1 MKKNIRI
8 FFVVLG
14 IVSLTIFSQNSAFA
28 QKEPDLAVIYK
39 DAKMRKGKR
48 PIIIIPGILGSELV
62 NSETKEKVWFSFKR
76 SGKDDLDLPITTS
89 LRASRDKLV
98 AGDIIREVDLKLL
111 PNIKVY
117 QGLINSLE
125 KYGGYEEAS
134 WDDPPQNIKDKFF
147 VFPYDWRRDNVETAQ
162 ILIKK
167 IDELKRKTKNPNIKF
182 NVLAHSM
189 GGLIARYAA
198 MYGAADLPVGVPKP
212 NWIGE
217 RYFSKIFFFGTPN
230 EGSMETID
238 AVLKGTSSI
247 GAGTELP
254 FIRNL
259 SPLDIA
265 TMPSIFQ
272 LLPHPKTEHF
282 YDEDLKDLRVNLYD
296 VETWRKYNWSVYSDD
311 KYLKDFSPAEL
322 GKFERYFETVLNRA
336 QKFHQALDAF
346 TSKRVSVGMFIIG
359 GDCIETLDAVVLY
372 KNGMDDKWTTLTKP
386 HSFKNS
392 KGEKVSDEML
402 RKIMIAPGDG
412 RVTRRSTLAETLAD
426 SRRRSILFDSLL
438 PLTSALFVCENH
450 DDITSN
456 PTIQNNF
463 LTALVS
469 EAIDNKISEP
479 IVKKAKD

>member
-1 MKKNIRI
+1 MKNYIRLFLFVSGI
-8 FFVVLG
+8 ISAVFF
-14 IVSLTIFSQNSAFA
+14 FQNPVFA
-28 QKEPDLAVIYK
+28 QKMPDLALIYK
-39 DAKMRKGKR
+39 ESKMRKGKR
-48 PIIIIPGILGSELV
+48 PIIIIPGILGSELI
-62 NSETKEKVWFSFKR
+62 NKDTKEKVWFSFKR
-76 SGKDDLDLPITTS
+76 SGDDDLELPVDAN

-98 AGDIIREVDLKLL
+98 PGDIVREVDLKLL

-117 QGLINSLE
+117 KSLIKSLE
-125 KYGGYEEAS
+125 EYGGYEEAS
-134 WDDPPQNIKDKFF
+134 WDNPPSDINDKFF

-167 IDELKRKTKNPNIKF
+167 IDELKRKTKNPNLKF
-182 NVLAHSM
+182 NILAHSM

-198 MYGAADLPVGVPKP
+198 MYGAADLPAGNPRP

-217 RYFSKIFFFGTPN
+217 KYFSKIFFFGTPN

-247 GAGTELP
+247 GAGADIP

-259 SPLDIA
+259 NPMDIV

-282 YDEDLKDLRVNLYD
+282 YDENLNDLKINIYD
-296 VETWRKYNWSVYSDD
+296 VKTWKKYNWSVYSDE
-311 KYLKDFSPAEL
+311 KYLKDLSPAQL
-322 GKFERYFETVLNRA
+322 KNFERYFELVLNRA

-346 TSKRVSVGMFIIG
+346 TSRRVSVGMFIIG
-359 GDCIETLDAVVLY
+359 GDCVETLDAVVVY
-372 KNGMDDKWTTLTKP
+372 KNGKDDKWITLTKP
-386 HSFKNS
+386 NSFKNS

-402 RKIMIAPGDG
+402 KKVMIAPGDG
-412 RVTRRSTLAETLAD
+412 RVTRRSTLAETLTEG
-426 SRRRSILFDSLL
+426 RNRSILFDSLL
-438 PLTSALFVCENH
+438 PLTSALFICESH

-469 EAIDNKISEP
+469 EAVENKKIEAGK
-479 IVKKAKD
+479 KKAKD